1 MIISSPYDDHCQ
13 VAIILVIINY
23 PHYYDHSRSQVAIP
37 AENDVID
44 LTVTAQQ
51 GFGGRRP
58 KPKKK
63 YTGEYFFFCLN
74 FVRFVM
80 FLFGDKGAQAQGK
93 IHCCFGVRSPPKK

>member
-1 MIISSPYDDHCQ
+1 M
-13 VAIILVIINY
+13 
-23 PHYYDHSRSQVAIP
+23 AIP

-63 YTGEYFFFCLN
+63 YSGKYFVFRLS
-74 FVRFVM
+74 FVPFV
-80 FLFGDKGAQAQGK
+80 FLLFGDKGAQAQGK
-93 IHCCFGVRSPPKK
+93 IHCCFGERSPPKV